1 MLQFY
6 NTLTKKKEEFKS
18 IEPKKVGLYTCG
30 PTVYWF
36 AHVGNL
42 RTYIFEDILKRV
54 LILNG
59 YDVKHVMNITDVGHL
74 TSDSDSGEDKLEKGA
89 RQEQKT
95 VWEIA
100 EFYTAQFLKDL
111 KLLNISNP
119 TILVKATD
127 TIKEQIELIK
137 TLEQKGYTYI
147 ISDGIYFDTS
157 KLKKYGRLWGEK
169 ERTELR
175 GRIEEVKEK
184 KNPTDFALWKFS
196 PKNEKRQMEWESP
209 WGIGFPGWHTECVV
223 MSIQNLG
230 IPFDIHC
237 GGIDH
242 VSIHHTN
249 EIAQAEAAYDKTMSN
264 YWMHGE
270 FLNVKDGKMSKS
282 LGNITTIT
290 DLKNKGISP
299 LAYRYQCLNTHYRQK
314 MNFSDESI
322 EFSQNTLEKL
332 YEKAIDLKK
341 SEETELGSGFKNYKD
356 KFLSLINDDLNIPS
370 ALALCWESLKDKNL
384 TDFEKYSLLLEFDNV
399 FGLRIKD
406 VVINKEYFKDKKYI
420 LKTFDENGLPVWSSD
435 LKIIPEYILK
445 LIEERIIARNEKN
458 WQLADGIRNKILNN
472 GWAIEDTD
480 NQTFIKQIKKDAD

>member
-1 MLQFY
+1 MIQFY
-6 NTLTKKKEEFKS
+6 NTLTKQKEKFES
-18 IEPKKVGLYTCG
+18 IKPNEVGLYTCG

-42 RTYIFEDILKRV
+42 RTYIFEDLLKRV
-54 LILNG
+54 LKLNG
-59 YDVKHVMNITDVGHL
+59 YEVKHVMNITDVGHL

-89 RQEQKT
+89 RQEQKS

-100 EFYTAQFLKDL
+100 EFYTSQFLKDL
-111 KLLNISNP
+111 KLLNIEDS

-137 TLEQKGYTYI
+137 ILEQKGYTYI
-147 ISDGIYFDTS
+147 ITDGIYFDTS
-157 KLKKYGRLWGEK
+157 KLKKYGKLWGEK
-169 ERTELR
+169 EKTELR

-196 PKNEKRQMEWESP
+196 PKNEKRQMEWVSP

-223 MSIQNLG
+223 MSIENLG

-249 EIAQAEAAYDKTMSN
+249 EIAQADAAYATIMSN

-332 YEKAIDLKK
+332 YEKASDLKESAK
-341 SEETELGSGFKNYKD
+341 TELSNIFDEYKN
-356 KFLSLINDDLNIPS
+356 KFLDFVNDDLNIPS
-370 ALALCWESLKDKNL
+370 ALALCWEMIKDKNL
-384 TDFEKYSLLLEFDNV
+384 TDFEKYSLLHEFDTV

-406 VVINKEYFKDKKYI
+406 VSINKKSFVNKQFI
-420 LKTFDENGLPVWSSD
+420 LKSIDDIGLPIWSAELSS
-435 LKIIPEYILK
+435 IPSEVLK
-445 LIEERIIARNEKN
+445 LIEERVKARNEKN
-458 WQLADGIRNKILNN
+458 WQIADELRDKILNN
-472 GWAIEDTD
+472 GWSIEDND
-480 NQTFIKQIKKDAD
+480 NQTFIRQIKKRDA